1 MEKSRNNSE
10 NREIDSGFDFTI
22 FFLLFVKLFLYFE
35 IISNYHSIQ
44 GDKYKHKRLDNL
56 AKCHE
61 LIYMQVLTSIW
72 ISLNVC
78 QLNQISSI

>member
-1 MEKSRNNSE
+1 MEKSRKKNQNG
-10 NREIDSGFDFTI
+10 EIDSGFDFTI
-22 FFLLFVKLFLYFE
+22 FFYFLKLFLYFE

-61 LIYMQVLTSIW
+61 LKYMQVLTIW
-72 ISLNVC
+72 ISL
-78 QLNQISSI
+78 LM

>member
-1 MEKSRNNSE
+1 MEKSRKNSQ
-10 NREIDSGFDFTI
+10 NGEIDSGFDFTI
-22 FFLLFVKLFLYFE
+22 FFYFLKLFLYFE

-61 LIYMQVLTSIW
+61 LIYMQVLTIW
-72 ISLNVC
+72 ISLQC
-78 QLNQISSI
+78 LSIESNE

>member
-1 MEKSRNNSE
+1 MEKSQKNSQ
-10 NREIDSGFDFTI
+10 NREIDLGFDFTI
-22 FFLLFVKLFLYFE
+22 FYFLKLFLYFE

-61 LIYMQVLTSIW
+61 LIYMQVLTMW
-72 ISLNVC
+72 ISL
-78 QLNQISSI
+78 

>member
-1 MEKSRNNSE
+1 MEKSRKNSQ
-10 NREIDSGFDFTI
+10 NREIDLGFDFTI
-22 FFLLFVKLFLYFE
+22 FYFLKLFLYFE

-61 LIYMQVLTSIW
+61 LKYMQVLTIW
-72 ISLNVC
+72 ISL
-78 QLNQISSI
+78 

>member
-1 MEKSRNNSE
+1 MEKSRKNSQ
-10 NREIDSGFDFTI
+10 NREIDLGFDFTI
-22 FFLLFVKLFLYFE
+22 FYFLKLFLYFE

-61 LIYMQVLTSIW
+61 LIYMQVLTIW
-72 ISLNVC
+72 ISL
-78 QLNQISSI
+78 